1 MSYTNKT
8 PNYDLPQ
15 WLGSDKPAW
24 LTDMNG
30 AFSAIDTAIKNA
42 SDSGSSAEATANN
55 ALSVAQS
62 ARETAGTALTTANEA
77 KTDASNAT
85 TVANNANQ
93 QAGTALT
100 NATTALQTA
109 NSALECYSYF
119 QQFEDVVLGT
129 GLTKRSSVLNAIS
142 RLILIYY
149 PGLSLMQ
156 VSFNIAC
163 SGTITQYA
171 TSQIHP
177 SINDYCVIKLPFT
190 CTGNLTINN
199 TYAHCK
205 VDPSTNYSI
214 IRFAAGTIRTIGSAG
229 WFCLS
234 TTSSDTSV
242 FTIPENSAVS
252 NMFWVNTKNLGEIT
266 LDGWTRIS

>member
-24 LTDMNG
+24 VTDMNG
-30 AFSAIDTAIKNA
+30 AFSAIDTAIKGA

-62 ARETAGTALTTANEA
+62 AQETAGTALTTANEA
-77 KTDASNAT
+77 KTDAGNAT

-119 QQFEDVVLGT
+119 QDFDDIVLGD
-129 GLTKRSSVLNAIS
+129 GLRKSATSTFKPICRLICIYYKGLNLMEISYNLGASGTMTKYAKNAIAS
-142 RLILIYY
+142 NL
-149 PGLSLMQ
+149 
-156 VSFNIAC
+156 
-163 SGTITQYA
+163 
-171 TSQIHP
+171 
-177 SINDYCVIKLPFT
+177 NDYCVIQLPFS
-190 CTGNLTINN
+190 CTGSLTINMIN
-199 TYAHCK
+199 AHAK
-205 VDPSTNYSI
+205 VVNGYTQMRQSAATVRSI
-214 IRFAAGTIRTIGSAG
+214 DGVG
-229 WFCLS
+229 WFCMT
-234 TTSSDTSV
+234 TTSSDTDV
-242 FTIPENSAVS
+242 LTIPESSTIS
-252 NMFWVNTKNLGEIT
+252 NLFWINTKNLGDIT
-266 LDGWTRIS
+266 LNGWTKIS

>member
-30 AFSAIDTAIKNA
+30 AFSAIDTAIKGA

-62 ARETAGTALTTANEA
+62 AQETAGAALSTANEA
-77 KTDASNAT
+77 KTDAGNAT

-100 NATTALQTA
+100 NANTALQTA

-119 QQFEDVVLGT
+119 QSFDDVVLGP
-129 GLTKRSSVLNAIS
+129 GLTKRSSNFNAIS
-142 RLILIYY
+142 RLVCMYY
-149 PGLSLMQ
+149 KGLNLMEI
-156 VSFNIAC
+156 SYNIAC
-163 SGTITQYA
+163 SGTLTKTAPNNILA
-171 TSQIHP
+171 SL
-177 SINDYCVIKLPFT
+177 NDYCLIKLPFT
-190 CTGNLTINN
+190 CTGSLTINN
-199 TYAHCK
+199 VLAHSK
-205 VDPSTNYSI
+205 VDGATNYTNIRYSI
-214 IRFAAGTIRTIGSAG
+214 GTVRSIGNEG
-229 WFCLS
+229 WFCV
-234 TTSSDTSV
+234 TTTASDTSV
-242 FTIPENSAVS
+242 FTIPESSSVS
-252 NMFWVNTKNLGEIT
+252 NLIWINTKNLGDIT
-266 LDGWTRIS
+266 LDGWTKIS

>member
-30 AFSAIDTAIKNA
+30 AFSAIDTAIKGA

-62 ARETAGTALTTANEA
+62 AQETAGTALTTANEA
-77 KTDASNAT
+77 KTDAGNAT

-119 QQFEDVVLGT
+119 QSFDDVVLGP
-129 GLTKRSSVLNAIS
+129 GLTKRSSNFNAIS
-142 RLILIYY
+142 RLVCIYY
-149 PGLSLMQ
+149 KGLNLMEI
-156 VSFNIAC
+156 SFNIAC
-163 SGTITQYA
+163 AGTMTKTAPNNILDNL
-171 TSQIHP
+171 
-177 SINDYCVIKLPFT
+177 NDYCVIKLPFT

-199 TYAHCK
+199 VMAHSL
-205 VDPSTNYSI
+205 VDNSSNNTLIRYS
-214 IRFAAGTIRTIGSAG
+214 AGTVRSIGNEG
-229 WFCLS
+229 WFCV
-234 TTSSDTSV
+234 TTTTTDTPV
-242 FTIPENSAVS
+242 FTVPTGGSVS
-252 NMFWVNTKNLGEIT
+252 NLIWVNTKNLGDIT
-266 LDGWTRIS
+266 LDGWTKIS